1 VTCISSPGR
10 ARTKD
15 GPRSVP
21 GLVLIIRV
29 KYDSCFT
36 ALALSSRVE
45 YDIGVDESVSRAVVR
60 SVSAVEGQEPLS
72 LPPLATVLDTDALDV
87 LFEPRYDGTSRSGG
101 RLSFIYSN
109 CKVTVDNGEYIT
121 LKLLENRLVETSSRD
136 VTDGD
141 SG

>member
-1 VTCISSPGR
+1 M
-10 ARTKD
+10 
-15 GPRSVP
+15 
-21 GLVLIIRV
+21 
-29 KYDSCFT
+29 
-36 ALALSSRVE
+36 E

-87 LFEPRYDGTSRSGG
+87 LFEPRTDGTSRSGG

-141 SG
+141 PK